1 VIFTKRN
8 AYHVVSDCGR
18 YTINKAGQGR
28 GRIVYMAVAPRGK
41 IIGTW
46 PCADEPG
53 ERAAAYREA
62 MLACE
67 NHAAAGGA

>member
-1 VIFTKRN
+1 MIFHKRN
-8 AYHVVSDCGR
+8 AYHVTSDCGR
-18 YTINKAGQGR
+18 YTINKAGQGK
-28 GRIVYMAVAPRGK
+28 GRIVYMAVAPRGQ

-46 PCADEPG
+46 PCVDEPG

-67 NHAAAGGA
+67 THAAAGGA